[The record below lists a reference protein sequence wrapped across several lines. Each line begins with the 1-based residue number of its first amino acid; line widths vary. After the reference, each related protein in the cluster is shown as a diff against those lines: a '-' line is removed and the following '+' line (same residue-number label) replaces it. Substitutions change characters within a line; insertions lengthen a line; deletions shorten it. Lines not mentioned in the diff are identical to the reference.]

1 MVTVTKVLRRASAAN
16 FFDNGNSSGESSRRP
31 SAADASTP
39 RRPSLAA
46 LSLRLSSWSK
56 KSHLSKGDETD
67 ADSTQKLWDAV
78 LSLPDE
84 IAAQILCYLSVS
96 DFFSLRSTSRSVH
109 LYLRSHAG
117 PITRSLLLQ
126 NAYERTTDYEG
137 NMNDEKAIY
146 LYNYLHTLY
155 PPPQPCKS
163 FDYLLQ
169 MLKRQAQV
177 QRMLQVMI
185 NWIQMKVY
193 VIPKFKRCDN
203 FNPYKFKLMRR
214 LHLATWTIYH
224 FLESY
229 RAILVTEHA
238 CHPRLGSTLSGQDN
252 SSGPCPFC
260 VQSVRDLLR
269 TYPGTTI
276 IPAYHFFE
284 LCRQH
289 LRALSRAPSAGP
301 IIRSRKP
308 PSEADLVQL
317 VVFGGIPEL
326 SKLSLLKGSSNQRIE
341 VIGSFVDRVSS
352 AAIQQRIGRKGS
364 PSSRSQVSLPSSAL
378 WSSFDDL
385 IAPLQ
390 PPLSVIHHHT
400 ISAIPELEHFIIDSD
415 EWVTRMYELVGP
427 GDQIVNAWG
436 FITNVLSGKSDDIE
450 DSGVENGAD
459 SDLDFLAPVKG
470 FDT

>member
-1 MVTVTKVLRRASAAN
+1 MVPVTKAFRRASTAN
-16 FFDNGNSSGESSRRP
+16 FFDSGSSSGESSRRP
-31 SAADASTP
+31 SAADIYTS

-56 KSHLSKGDETD
+56 KSHSSKRCEAD
-67 ADSTQKLWDAV
+67 AGSSERLWDAV

-84 IAAQILCYLSVS
+84 ITAQILCHLSVS
-96 DFFSLRSTSRSVH
+96 DFLSLRSTSRSVH
-109 LYLRSHAG
+109 LYLQSHAG
-117 PITRSLLLQ
+117 PVSRSLLLQ
-126 NAYERTTDYEG
+126 NAYDRTTDYEG
-137 NMNDEKAIY
+137 NINDEKAKF

-155 PPPQPCKS
+155 PPPQPCDS

-177 QRMLQVMI
+177 ERMVQVLI

-214 LHLATWTIYH
+214 LHLPTWTIYH
-224 FLESY
+224 FLECY
-229 RAILVTEHA
+229 RTMLVTEHPY
-238 CHPRLGSTLSGQDN
+238 HPRPQSASSEQDN
-252 SSGPCPFC
+252 SSIPCRSC
-260 VQSVRDLLR
+260 GQYVRDLLR
-269 TYPGTTI
+269 TYPGTAI

-289 LRALSRAPSAGP
+289 LRALSRAPSAG

-341 VIGSFVDRVSS
+341 VIGTFVDKISS
-352 AAIQQRIGRKGS
+352 AAIQQRIGRKAS
-364 PSSRSQVSLPSSAL
+364 PSSQSQVSLPSTAL
-378 WSSFDDL
+378 RASFDDL
-385 IAPLQ
+385 VAPLQ
-390 PPLSVIHHHT
+390 PPFSLIHHHT
-400 ISAIPELEHFIIDSD
+400 ISAIPELENFIIDSD
-415 EWVTRMYELVGP
+415 EWVTRMYELVRP
-427 GDQIVNAWG
+427 GDQIVSAWG
-436 FITNVLSGKSDDIE
+436 FITNILAGKSDDVE
-450 DSGVENGAD
+450 DSGAETGAE
-459 SDLDFLAPVKG
+459 SDLDFLAPVK
-470 FDT
+470 DLNT

>member
-1 MVTVTKVLRRASAAN
+1 MVTVTSVLRRASAVN
-16 FFDNGNSSGESSRRP
+16 LLDNGSSSAESSRRP
-31 SAADASTP
+31 SAADIYSP

-56 KSHLSKGDETD
+56 KSHLAKGREAD
-67 ADSTQKLWDAV
+67 AGSAERLWDAV

-84 IAAQILCYLSVS
+84 ITSQILCYLSVS
-96 DFFSLRSTSRSVH
+96 DFLSLRSASRSVH

-117 PITRSLLLQ
+117 PVTRSLLLQ
-126 NAYERTTDYEG
+126 NAYEQTTDYEG
-137 NMNDEKAIY
+137 NLNEEKARY
-146 LYNYLHTLY
+146 LYNYLCTIY
-155 PPPQPCKS
+155 PPPQPCDS

-177 QRMLQVMI
+177 QRMLHVMI

-193 VIPKFKRCDN
+193 VIPQFKRCDN
-203 FNPYKFKLMRR
+203 FNPYKFRLMRR
-214 LHLATWTIYH
+214 LHLAAWTIYH

-229 RAILVTEHA
+229 RTMLVTD
-238 CHPRLGSTLSGQDN
+238 HPSHSTLGSIPSGQDGSN
-252 SSGPCPFC
+252 AACPSC
-260 VQSVRDLLR
+260 VHSVRDLLR
-269 TYPGTTI
+269 TYPGTAI

-289 LRALSRAPSAGP
+289 LRALSRAPSAG

-326 SKLSLLKGSSNQRIE
+326 SRLSLLKGSSNQRIE
-341 VIGSFVDRVSS
+341 AIGTFVDRVSS

-364 PSSRSQVSLPSSAL
+364 PPSQSQVSLPSSAL
-378 WSSFDDL
+378 GTSFDDL
-385 IAPLQ
+385 IAPFQ
-390 PPLSVIHHHT
+390 PPFPLIHHHT

-415 EWVTRMYELVGP
+415 EWVTRMYELVRP
-427 GDQIVNAWG
+427 GDRIVGAWG
-436 FITNVLSGKSDDIE
+436 FITNILSGKSDDVE
-450 DSGVENGAD
+450 DPGAESGAD
-459 SDLDFLAPVKG
+459 SDLDFLAPIKLPN
-470 FDT
+470 T